1 MQGHGVIVK
10 LVTGP
15 NEDLSCSGMYLG
27 HGIVLTHGTLLV
39 DLFKDKKAQPLI
51 EQLSAKGYCS
61 TRMTQEPNVLDSIFK
76 NVQSKIEVILP
87 SKEHPR
93 EVASSDCDFCASS
106 GTKNDSLCQTSI
118 QSQSKDFVP
127 HSDSSGFLSA
137 SAHIERI
144 VIQCGVYECLDS
156 LMPASQGWKLL
167 EENQNDITPDLEKLI
182 MSSFVLLT
190 LSGKESSDEEPDSI
204 VIKAAKEVMSSF
216 IPIQKGNFV
225 YVESSPF
232 GSASPS
238 MFLNSL
244 SHGII
249 CNTGPAGQ
257 EVLLTDARCITGSE
271 GAPVF
276 VVVSGQRWPCAV
288 VVSPFCWQK
297 GEWLGLTLLASLGPL
312 LQTILHSYSSSSLL
326 LPKNLSTQKKSDHPT
341 NVAAAAAVE
350 PQLRNGLIDRSFM
363 EGPLKGLS
371 KSVVCIKCGK
381 GWGSGVVISS
391 SPGIILTCAHVTYK
405 AIDKKVTVVLSDGR
419 RIQGTVIHQTQPLI
433 TSREDPRPPPSRYSM
448 WDLAVVVT
456 HSPLCPALPLPLAT
470 SLPPQGAGVV
480 MAGYGIFPSRILSTP
495 TLSRGVIS
503 KVVSLPSSL
512 LHLPSSEVSGGG
524 SREGDMHGASDSD
537 KFTANDTSNINT
549 TTIIRRDPNSSDNLS
564 HYLMKLGRPPSGT
577 SSKNVPVP
585 VVMQTTC
592 SVYPGASGGPVVT
605 LHPSYGLQVVGV
617 VVCNMQDS
625 NRVTFPHVNLAI
637 PIPSIAIILNT
648 FLKTK
653 DKTVLQ
659 YLDIECAAA
668 SHVWGLTDTSRSHL

>member
-1 MQGHGVIVK
+1 MQGYGVIVK
-10 LVTGP
+10 LVTGA

-27 HGIVLTHGTLLV
+27 HGIVLTHGILFV

-51 EQLSAKGYCS
+51 EQLSTKGYCA
-61 TRMTQEPNVLDSIFK
+61 RMKQEPNVLDSILK

-87 SKEHPR
+87 SKEHVK
-93 EVASSDCDFCASS
+93 EVAGINYDFCASS
-106 GTKNDSLCQTSI
+106 GTKNDPLYQTGI
-118 QSQSKDFVP
+118 QSQSKDYVP

-137 SAHIERI
+137 AAHIDRI
-144 VIQCGVYECLDS
+144 IVQSGVYECLDS

-167 EENQNDITPDLEKLI
+167 EENQNDITPDLERLI

-190 LSGKESSDEEPDSI
+190 LSGNDWTNEEPDNI
-204 VIKAAKEVMSSF
+204 VITATKEIMSSF
-216 IPIQKGNFV
+216 IPVQKGNFV

-232 GSASPS
+232 GSTSPS

-249 CNTGPAGQ
+249 CNTGPEGQ

-276 VVVSGQRWPCAV
+276 VVVSGQRRPCALV
-288 VVSPFCWQK
+288 ISPFCWQK
-297 GEWLGLTLLASLGPL
+297 GEWMGLTLLASLGPV
-312 LQTILHSYSSSSLL
+312 LQTFLQSHTSSALL
-326 LPKNLSTQKKSDHPT
+326 LPKNLSTQKSNHPT
-341 NVAAAAAVE
+341 NIAAVAVE
-350 PQLRNGLIDRSFM
+350 SQSRNGVIDRNFM
-363 EGPLKGLS
+363 EGPLNDMS

-381 GWGSGVVISS
+381 GWGSGVVISA

-405 AIDKKVTVVLSDGR
+405 AIDKKVTVVLSDDR

-433 TSREDPRPPPSRYSM
+433 MSQGDQRTLPARYSM

-470 SLPPQGAGVV
+470 SLPPQGVGVV
-480 MAGYGIFPSRILSTP
+480 MAGYGMFPSQILSTP
-495 TLSRGVIS
+495 TFSRGVIS
-503 KVVSLPSSL
+503 KVVTLPSSL
-512 LHLPSSEVSGGG
+512 LHLPSSETSDGG
-524 SREGDMHGASDSD
+524 SNEGHTHGASDSD
-537 KFTANDTSNINT
+537 NNFIASDTSKIR
-549 TTIIRRDPNSSDNLS
+549 TTIIIKRDPNSSDNLS
-564 HYLMKLGRPPSGT
+564 HYLMKLGRTPSGT
-577 SSKNVPVP
+577 SSKSVPVP

-592 SVYPGASGGPVVT
+592 SVYAGASGGPVVT
-605 LHPSYGLQVVGV
+605 LHPSYGLQVVGL

-637 PIPSIAIILNT
+637 PIPSIATILNT

-659 YLDIECAAA
+659 YLDVECAAA